1 MCHGQK
7 CVTEMRHGHV
17 SRTEGAHTTAVSL
30 SQVQS
35 QQASTCSA
43 SSSERELCH
52 RPFVVQSR
60 EFSVFNFESSIARW
74 REFSFFGNFQSSIS
88 RAQSHGGGNS
98 QFSSLHFAFCPAVCS
113 APAMVEGVVVDGT
126 LCLRHYSYRFSKCF
140 HLLGV
145 EQLGRRCHGLFVA
158 HSRAFPR
165 RRSVSRSKMCHGNV
179 SRRRVSD

>member
-1 MCHGQK
+1 MCHCQK
-7 CVTEMRHGHV
+7 CVSGMSHGNV
-17 SRTEGAHTTAVSL
+17 SRTKGAHTTAISL
-30 SQVQS
+30 SQVQP

-98 QFSSLHFAFCPAVCS
+98 QFSSLHFAVCPAVCS
-113 APAMVEGVVVDGT
+113 APAMVEGVVVST
-126 LCLRHYSYRFSKCF
+126 RARLR
-140 HLLGV
+140 
-145 EQLGRRCHGLFVA
+145 E
-158 HSRAFPR
+158 P
-165 RRSVSRSKMCHGNV
+165 
-179 SRRRVSD
+179 